1 MEKTL
6 DLAMSTEYDLVFDR
20 SRTLK
25 HTLYCFFYTGNTCSV
40 EYPFDFNNYTG
51 ATMTVKNTS
60 GTIVQIFSTSDGSIS
75 FGSGGKLI
83 FSKTAEE
90 MALVRAGNCY
100 VYDLY
105 LSSSSYPKRA
115 FLIGQINYV
124 QNIGS

>member
-25 HTLYCFFYTGNTCSV
+25 HTLNCFFYTGTTCT
-40 EYPFDFNNYTG
+40 EFPFDFNNYSG
-51 ATMTVKNTS
+51 ATMTVKNAS
-60 GTIVQIFSTSDGSIS
+60 GTIVQTFNTSDGSIS
-75 FGSGGKLI
+75 FGSGGRITLT
-83 FSKTAEE
+83 KTAEE

-100 VYDLY
+100 NYDLY

-115 FLIGQINYV
+115 FLIGQINYI

>member
-25 HTLYCFFYTGNTCSV
+25 HTLYCYFYTGSTCG

-51 ATMTVKNTS
+51 ATLTVKNNS
-60 GTIVQIFSTSDGSIS
+60 GTIVQTFSTSDGSIS
-75 FGSGGKLI
+75 FASGGRLI
-83 FSKTAEE
+83 LTKTAEQ
-90 MALVRAGNCY
+90 MSLVRAGDCY
-100 VYDLY
+100 NYDLY
-105 LSSSSYPKRA
+105 LSSSTYPKRA
-115 FLIGQINYV
+115 FMIGKITYI